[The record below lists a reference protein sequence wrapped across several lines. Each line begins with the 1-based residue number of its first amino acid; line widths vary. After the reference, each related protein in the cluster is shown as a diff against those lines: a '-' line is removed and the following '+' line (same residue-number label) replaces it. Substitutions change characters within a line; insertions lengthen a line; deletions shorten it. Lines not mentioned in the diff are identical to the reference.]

1 MKLSAD
7 AEFTKIYIESNGPA
21 AFRVLLIQPPVAAA
35 DFVNYCKALQPDL
48 DTIRAAL
55 KRPYA
60 RLDGDYSQPDE
71 IPIPNIDSLYIIT
84 RTLAGEAACHWLLH
98 QSDEALN
105 DLTLLHNSCRV
116 LEGRPTGKP
125 MTIRGAMA
133 DVNINGLYAKTVANG
148 LRARAWN
155 ASQLAALQQQLAE
168 IDLLPIVHEAFVEE
182 RVAKIFTL
190 ETHNSADLAA
200 IFYATIEGTK
210 PRSWWD
216 LRKEPV
222 SLIIACC
229 PRGWLYQNLK
239 AASSIMEATI
249 ASCDPAQHLVYPS
262 EANRVVPEIRA
273 LRFGFPSALAIA
285 EVFEILGADGDW
297 KITSHNQTLI
307 NQEMIVCAL
316 ERFHLENRN
325 YPESL
330 DALAPR
336 FLNKI
341 PPDVIG
347 GRTPRYRRLENGQF
361 LLYSTGWDE
370 KDHGGK
376 SSPPDADS
384 DSPEGDVVWE
394 PN

>member
-1 MKLSAD
+1 MKLSAE
-7 AEFTKIYIESNGPA
+7 AGFTAINIESNGPA

-35 DFVNYCKALQPDL
+35 DFVNNCKALQPDF
-48 DTIRAAL
+48 DTVRAAL

-60 RLDGDYSQPDE
+60 RLDGDYSNPDE
-71 IPIPNIDSLYIIT
+71 MPIPNIDLLHIIT
-84 RTLAGEAACHWLLH
+84 RALAGQAACHWLLH

-105 DLTLLHNSCRV
+105 DLTLLHDSCRV

-125 MTIRGAMA
+125 MTITGAMA
-133 DVNINGLYAKTVANG
+133 DVYINGLYAKTVAHG

-155 ASQLAALQQQLAE
+155 ASQLAAIQRQLEE
-168 IDLLPIVHEAFVEE
+168 IDLLPVVHEAFVEE
-182 RVAKIFTL
+182 RVAKIVTV

-239 AASSIMEATI
+239 AASPIMEATI

-273 LRFGFPSALAIA
+273 LRSGFPSVLSIV
-285 EVFEILGADGDW
+285 ELFEILGADGDW

-316 ERFHLENRN
+316 ERFRLENGN

-330 DALAPR
+330 DSLVPR

-347 GRTPRYRRLENGQF
+347 GLTPRYQRLENGQF
-361 LLYSTGWDE
+361 LLYSTG
-370 KDHGGK
+370 
-376 SSPPDADS
+376 
-384 DSPEGDVVWE
+384 
-394 PN
+394 